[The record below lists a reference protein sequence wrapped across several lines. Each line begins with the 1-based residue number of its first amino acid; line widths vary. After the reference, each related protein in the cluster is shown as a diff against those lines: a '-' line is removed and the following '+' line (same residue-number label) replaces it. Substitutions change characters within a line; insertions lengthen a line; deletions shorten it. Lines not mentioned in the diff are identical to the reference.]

1 MPYAPQR
8 LDWKSIGKAYP
19 KSTPA
24 RLWGAMEGN
33 CRLWVGVAWTA
44 FAGLESIN
52 TGFLETLNRLP
63 NARVNNP
70 GFPPLCGRFFAL
82 GNWRDGLRG
91 SMNRRLDL

>member
-44 FAGLESIN
+44 FAGLECIN

-70 GFPPLCGRFFAL
+70 GFPP
-82 GNWRDGLRG
+82 
-91 SMNRRLDL
+91 